1 MKRVLIVGAGGFARE
16 VHAWFEAWQ
25 MAEASRC
32 DDYRFAGFLD
42 RNPKALEGVVID
54 AEILG
59 DPATYQP
66 QADEVFVCGLGL
78 PQPKM
83 LCCRGLQRRGAVF
96 LTIVHPTAL
105 VGPRCSLGTGCV
117 VCPYVVV
124 TCDVRIGDFA
134 VLNAHSTI
142 GHDARLGHGVTL
154 SGHADVT
161 GHVTLGDEVFLS
173 SHASVIPGV
182 TVPDRV
188 MVGAGSVVVRASES
202 DVTLFGVPAVSIP
215 TFRSK

>member
-1 MKRVLIVGAGGFARE
+1 
-16 VHAWFEAWQ
+16 

-96 LTIVHPTAL
+96 LTIVHPTAI
-105 VGPRCSLGTGCV
+105 VSP
-117 VCPYVVV
+117 
-124 TCDVRIGDFA
+124 FA
-134 VLNAHSTI
+134 SI
-142 GHDARLGHGVTL
+142 
-154 SGHADVT
+154 
-161 GHVTLGDEVFLS
+161 
-173 SHASVIPGV
+173 
-182 TVPDRV
+182 
-188 MVGAGSVVVRASES
+188 GAGSVLCAGAIVSPFANIGAAAIINTAATVDHDCILADGVHVSPGAHIGGSVQVGEASWIGIGAAVRQGIFIGS
-202 DVTLFGVPAVSIP
+202 DVVIGAGAAVVSTVGDALTVAGVPARTLNIGSR
-215 TFRSK
+215 T